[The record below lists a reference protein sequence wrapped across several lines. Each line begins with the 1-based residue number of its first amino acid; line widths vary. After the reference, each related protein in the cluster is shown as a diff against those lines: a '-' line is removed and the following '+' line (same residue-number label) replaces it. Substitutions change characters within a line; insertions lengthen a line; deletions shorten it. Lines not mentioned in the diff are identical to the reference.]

1 MFDTPPTIQ
10 APSHEVVREKAAKH
24 NLELTNEEVEV
35 IAGVIASRLQL
46 YEQLDELVEPQPE
59 VRYTTRES
67 FGKPDTQED
76 PHNAF
81 VKRCFVP
88 GATDGPLSGYE
99 VGLKDNIALAGI
111 EMTCGSRV
119 MEGYVPSVD
128 ATVVTRLL
136 DAGADITG
144 KLNMGDM
151 ALYGSLSAT
160 GPTKNPR
167 DKERISGGSSG
178 GSAIA
183 VVTGDVDIAIGT
195 DQAGSI
201 RIPAAWSGCVGLKP
215 TYGLVPYTGMASH
228 TRTYDHAGPMA
239 KSVKD
244 CARALDVIAGP
255 DPLDPRKT
263 VIPAES
269 YTESIEGSIS
279 EVDIGVLSEGTE
291 ADYVTNS
298 VENAIFSALDR
309 LETAGANVSSVSVP
323 EHSNGLAIFHALN
336 IEDIAMAYSQNGLTT
351 PGKGYFD
358 TEFAMAL
365 GRGQAT
371 QAKDFPPS
379 LKLILVL
386 GQYLSDEYFGQYY
399 GKAHNLSRELGAA
412 YDRALEDFDVLAL
425 PTMPQTAPKLEELGE
440 MDNFLDRLANTSP
453 FNATGHPAIS
463 LPCGDG
469 ETLPVGLMLVAER
482 GDDETLLRVAHEV
495 EKII

>member
-1 MFDTPPTIQ
+1 MFEIPPTIQ
-10 APSHEVVREKAAKH
+10 EPSHEVIREKAAKH
-24 NLELTNEEVEV
+24 HLDLTNEEVEV
-35 IAGVIASRLQL
+35 IAEMIASRLPL
-46 YEQLDELVEPQPE
+46 YERLDKLSEPRPK
-59 VRYTTRES
+59 VTYTTRES
-67 FGKPDTQED
+67 FGKPNVEDD

-81 VKRCFVP
+81 VTRCFVP

-99 VGLKDNIALAGI
+99 VGLKDNIAVAGI

-119 MEGYVPSVD
+119 MEGHIPTVD

-160 GPTKNPR
+160 GPTINPR
-167 DKERISGGSSG
+167 DEERISGGSSG

-183 VVTGDVDIAIGT
+183 VITEDVDIAIGT

-239 KSVKD
+239 RTVED
-244 CARALDVIAGP
+244 CARTLDVIAGP
-255 DPLDPRKT
+255 DPLDPRET
-263 VIPAES
+263 VTPAAS
-269 YTESIEGSIS
+269 YTDSLNGSLNEITL
-279 EVDIGVLSEGTE
+279 GVLSEGTE
-291 ADYVTNS
+291 AEYVTDPVATAVS
-298 VENAIFSALDR
+298 DALDR
-309 LETAGANVSSVSVP
+309 LETAGATVESVSVP
-323 EHSNGLAIFHALN
+323 EHADGLAIYHALN
-336 IEDIAMAYSQNGLTT
+336 VEDVAMAYSQNGLTT

-358 TEFAMAL
+358 TEFAVAL
-365 GRGQAT
+365 GRGRSAQA
-371 QAKDFPPS
+371 QDFPPS
-379 LKLILVL
+379 LKLMLVL

-412 YDRALEDFDVLAL
+412 YDRALADHDVLAL
-425 PTMPQTAPKLEELGE
+425 PTMPQLATRLDELGE
-440 MDNFLDRLANTSP
+440 MDNFLQRLANTSP

-463 LPCGDG
+463 IPCGDG
-469 ETLPVGLMLVAER
+469 ETPPVGLMLVGER
-482 GDDETLLRVAHEV
+482 GDDETVLRVADVIEAAL
-495 EKII
+495 